1 MAKTMECQP
10 EIEQTTLTQHSSLVK
25 VHGFLVNL
33 CIRTLHGHSEGSS
46 TGALHP
52 QACKKPTGA
61 IQDPCLVQPASH
73 CLHSSPVVHFL
84 LSQDCLQLWFSPWST
99 LVPSSVEFLV
109 LPVPHGP
116 KIFLRRR
123 SAALRR
129 SAASAH
135 QISLVPRSHN
145 SRLWARRAQRTPPER
160 AARDESGRAPPSR
173 PERCS

>member
-1 MAKTMECQP
+1 M
-10 EIEQTTLTQHSSLVK
+10 QHSSLVK

-84 LSQDCLQLWFSPWST
+84 LSQDCLQQRFYPWNT
-99 LVPSSVEFLV
+99 LVSTSVKILGF
-109 LPVPHGP
+109 PMPHGP

-123 SAALRR
+123 YAALRR
-129 SAASAH
+129 SAPSAWRVA
-135 QISLVPRSHN
+135 LVQRSHN
-145 SRLWARRAQRTPPER
+145 SSLWARRAQRTPPER

-173 PERCS
+173 PERRS

>member
-1 MAKTMECQP
+1 MECQP
-10 EIEQTTLTQHSSLVK
+10 EIEQTTLMQHSSLVK

-73 CLHSSPVVHFL
+73 CLHSSPVVYFL
-84 LSQDCLQLWFSPWST
+84 LSQDCLQQRFYPWNT
-99 LVPSSVEFLV
+99 LVSTSVKILGF
-109 LPVPHGP
+109 PMPHGP

-123 SAALRR
+123 YAALRR
-129 SAASAH
+129 SAPSAWRVA
-135 QISLVPRSHN
+135 LVQRSHN
-145 SRLWARRAQRTPPER
+145 SSLWARRAQRTPPER

-173 PERCS
+173 PERRS